1 MLSRSLAILAT
12 AAVLSAPAF
21 SQARQPFPFTVSA
34 TDTAL
39 GTVTLAP
46 EGAAIAGLTAESHV
60 LLTDIYLPGGEL
72 IDVELYRLSVERR
85 RFGFQVD
92 GAAVG
97 DLTVGL
103 DLSIW
108 RGTVPGEVASQVYLS
123 FSNSG
128 CRGWIQRANDVIHLC
143 PQPNAS
149 GDWQNSEAVFVAE
162 STLGRMGMTLG
173 GFCKYDVANGMR
185 GESQVPTQ
193 HPGGPG
199 TIAAGVCATRECT
212 VAVETDFQLFQ
223 QFADLNALT
232 AYVTTLLTYASDRY
246 ETQIDTVL
254 TYPYLQF
261 YTNSGDPWASPEGG
275 GSSIDMLNEFQGAW
289 AGSIPT
295 SAVLAH
301 FLSGAGLG
309 GGVAWLDVLCN
320 NQFNFA
326 VSGNINGQVSF
337 PIQQQPN
344 NWDFIVFTHEI
355 GHNFGTPHTHDFCPP
370 LDECA
375 PSGFFGSCQSQQT
388 CTSSGTIMSYCHLCS
403 GGTANVTTFFHPSA
417 AAVMQNGAAN
427 CLPLYSGVAVDPPI
441 VLSSSATTPVIAQI
455 AGTPSG
461 TVNLWYRYQGGSYTS
476 VPMTSLGGN
485 QYQGNLPAAGCGDS
499 PEFYVAFTD
508 ASCGPIT
515 SPSGAP
521 GNVYT
526 ATVGNQQFALND
538 NFESATGWSS
548 SNLGASTGDWER
560 GVPVDDGGWA
570 YDPASDHDGSGSC
583 YLTMNQVGNTDVDGG
598 AVRLL
603 SPSLDLSGGPAL
615 ITYAYY
621 LLLTNEDGVDRLLVE
636 ISTNGNAGPWTQV
649 VAHTS
654 DGGTAWRNH
663 AITADELA
671 LLGVAASADTRLRFT
686 ANDDG
691 VQSIV
696 EAGLDAFEASTLSC
710 NGGGGPTAYCNP
722 PGGNSVSAAGLTL
735 SHISGSPGGVLT
747 LQVDNAPL

>member
-21 SQARQPFPFTVSA
+21 SPARQPFPFTVSA

-232 AYVTTLLTYASDRY
+232 A
-246 ETQIDTVL
+246 
-254 TYPYLQF
+254 
-261 YTNSGDPWASPEGG
+261 
-275 GSSIDMLNEFQGAW
+275 
-289 AGSIPT
+289 
-295 SAVLAH
+295 
-301 FLSGAGLG
+301 
-309 GGVAWLDVLCN
+309 
-320 NQFNFA
+320 
-326 VSGNINGQVSF
+326 
-337 PIQQQPN
+337 
-344 NWDFIVFTHEI
+344 
-355 GHNFGTPHTHDFCPP
+355 
-370 LDECA
+370 
-375 PSGFFGSCQSQQT
+375 
-388 CTSSGTIMSYCHLCS
+388 
-403 GGTANVTTFFHPSA
+403 
-417 AAVMQNGAAN
+417 
-427 CLPLYSGVAVDPPI
+427 
-441 VLSSSATTPVIAQI
+441 
-455 AGTPSG
+455 
-461 TVNLWYRYQGGSYTS
+461 
-476 VPMTSLGGN
+476 
-485 QYQGNLPAAGCGDS
+485 
-499 PEFYVAFTD
+499 
-508 ASCGPIT
+508 
-515 SPSGAP
+515 
-521 GNVYT
+521 
-526 ATVGNQQFALND
+526 
-538 NFESATGWSS
+538 
-548 SNLGASTGDWER
+548 
-560 GVPVDDGGWA
+560 
-570 YDPASDHDGSGSC
+570 
-583 YLTMNQVGNTDVDGG
+583 
-598 AVRLL
+598 
-603 SPSLDLSGGPAL
+603 
-615 ITYAYY
+615 
-621 LLLTNEDGVDRLLVE
+621 
-636 ISTNGNAGPWTQV
+636 
-649 VAHTS
+649 
-654 DGGTAWRNH
+654 
-663 AITADELA
+663 
-671 LLGVAASADTRLRFT
+671 
-686 ANDDG
+686 
-691 VQSIV
+691 
-696 EAGLDAFEASTLSC
+696 
-710 NGGGGPTAYCNP
+710 
-722 PGGNSVSAAGLTL
+722 
-735 SHISGSPGGVLT
+735 
-747 LQVDNAPL
+747 